1 MLKNPRLPNGS
12 RGKFLRGNIWGEAA
26 GCVTFFLLVV
36 DEVTGR
42 CSRNLLK
49 PKFAIPSS
57 TWGGGLGVEGWF
69 SRETQK
75 YCFVHFLSQK
85 QDPAPRLHYSF
96 LTVPPLFL
104 HPFSS
109 LISIC
114 LNLSFGTQ
122 GRSGGWMK
130 SISYKQETGDTE
142 RICTW
147 EPHRFLLLVSI
158 TLQEYMK
165 INFRSI
171 NDNLPLPCRRVQ
183 WVTKS

>member
-12 RGKFLRGNIWGEAA
+12 RGKFLRGNIWGEAP
-26 GCVTFFLLVV
+26 GCVTFFWLVV

-49 PKFAIPSS
+49 PEFAIPSS
-57 TWGGGLGVEGWF
+57 TWGGGLRVGGWF
-69 SRETQK
+69 CRETQK

-85 QDPAPRLHYSF
+85 EDPAPRLHYSF

>member
-1 MLKNPRLPNGS
+1 MR
-12 RGKFLRGNIWGEAA
+12 AA
-26 GCVTFFLLVV
+26 GCVIFFWLVV

-42 CSRNLLK
+42 FSRNLLK
-49 PKFAIPSS
+49 PEFAIPSS
-57 TWGGGLGVEGWF
+57 TWGGGLGGWF
-69 SRETQK
+69 CRETQK
-75 YCFVHFLSQK
+75 YCFVYSLSQK
-85 QDPAPRLHYSF
+85 QDPARRLHDYF

-104 HPFSS
+104 HPLSS

-114 LNLSFGTQ
+114 LNLSFATQ

-142 RICTW
+142 RICPW
-147 EPHRFLLLVSI
+147 EPHRFLLSVSI
-158 TLQEYMK
+158 TLEEYMK

-183 WVTKS
+183 WVMES

>member
-12 RGKFLRGNIWGEAA
+12 RGKFLRGNIWGEAP
-26 GCVTFFLLVV
+26 GCVTFFWLVV
-36 DEVTGR
+36 VEVTGR

-49 PKFAIPSS
+49 PEFAIPSS
-57 TWGGGLGVEGWF
+57 TWGGGLRVGGWF
-69 SRETQK
+69 CRETQK